1 MDYRQLGK
9 DLLPLVGGAD
19 NISKLTHCATRLRF
33 EFCDRSKVDEESIKK
48 TSGVISV
55 VEKGG
60 QFQVVVGND
69 VPITYRVLIHEM
81 GGTAGR
87 GMGDSGASGGSG
99 NESKEKN
106 SIITTIISVISTTFT
121 PVIPALIGGG
131 MIKAVLSI
139 LVLAGLDDTS
149 STYVLLN
156 LISDAAFYFMPVLLA
171 YGAQSNLSAIRFWL

>member
-69 VPITYRVLIHEM
+69 VPITYRVLEAQQ
-81 GGTAGR
+81 GG
-87 GMGDSGASGGSG
+87 
-99 NESKEKN
+99 EW
-106 SIITTIISVISTTFT
+106 
-121 PVIPALIGGG
+121 VIPALPG
-131 MIKAVLSI
+131 
-139 LVLAGLDDTS
+139 DQETS
-149 STYVLLN
+149 QKKKIRSLQR
-156 LISDAAFYFMPVLLA
+156 S
-171 YGAQSNLSAIRFWL
+171 SA